1 MNVYSFGAFCTEVAK
16 LASLR
21 ETLLGGAEETA
32 RRTGRAAAEGVAE
45 AAKAHGEEIGRNM
58 GRGIAEHAPQVGRS
72 MGQGLAEHA
81 PQVGQSIGRG
91 MGEHLSDVGGKAL
104 TSAVDKLK
112 EYGRSPYVRG
122 AGATLGTL
130 YVGSKVYGAH
140 KQRERDKR
148 MERMTAALEAMA
160 NKRD

>member
-1 MNVYSFGAFCTEVAK
+1 VNVYSFGAFCTEVAK

-21 ETLLGGAEETA
+21 ETLLGGREALLGGAEETA

-45 AAKAHGEEIGRNM
+45 AAKVHGEEIGRNI
-58 GRGIAEHAPQVGRS
+58 GRGI
-72 MGQGLAEHA
+72 AEHA